1 MRNLLTLLLLCCS
14 IVAMANDVPALLS
27 ELDNVIKERPL
38 YIKKRMEHLGSL
50 NKLLGEAITDEQR
63 YHILGELYSEYNSF
77 NADSSLYIARSIYDV
92 AQRIQNKEYQTNA
105 LMNMAEVSGVAGMFK
120 EALDLMKKVD
130 RNGLPAYLVPYY
142 YHIYRTIYG
151 GMADYAVS
159 SSQKEQY
166 NRLTECYRDSILFV
180 NDSESVTYQVVKADK
195 YNVHGQWKE
204 AIKMLENYVNSHK
217 VDIHELAILNYTL
230 ADAYRLA
237 GDKINQKRCLLLS
250 SIADMKSGVREY
262 VSLRKLAVLL
272 YQEGDLDRAYS
283 YLKLCMEDAAI
294 CNARLRIIET
304 LDIFPVINQAYQSEK
319 AMRQHKLQIM
329 FVCICILS
337 IILLGGIYYL
347 YRQMKRL
354 AMARRQV
361 VDANHNL
368 QQLNEDL
375 CLSNAKLKELNKA
388 LSENTYLKEIYI
400 GRYLDQCS
408 TYIEKLNEYRKSLGK
423 MAAAGKIEELYHQL
437 KSSQLVDK
445 ELKDFYASFD
455 DTFLLLFPSFVEEF
469 NSLLTANEQIHLKP
483 NERLNTELRIF
494 ALIRLGI
501 TDSVKIAQ
509 FLRYSVTTI
518 YNYRTKAR
526 NKAVC
531 NRDDFEKRVMEIGNI
546 NGK

>member
-14 IVAMANDVPALLS
+14 IAAMANDVPALLS

-92 AQRIQNKEYQTNA
+92 AQRIQNKEYQANA